1 MLPLTHILREI
12 GIGYQLEKNGAQVN
26 HLFFMDDL
34 KLYGNNEKEIHSL
47 IKTEWQC
54 SEDMKME
61 FDILKCAV
69 VLLQRGRKIRL
80 EGIQLPN
87 GEEIG
92 EAGSRGCKYL
102 GILELD
108 KIMCVTK

>member
-1 MLPLTHILREI
+1 
-12 GIGYQLEKNGAQVN
+12 
-26 HLFFMDDL
+26 
-34 KLYGNNEKEIHSL
+34 
-47 IKTEWQC
+47 
-54 SEDMKME
+54 MKME

-69 VLLQRGRKIRL
+69 VSLQRGRKIRL

-92 EAGSRGCKYL
+92 EAGNGGCKYL

-108 KIMCVTK
+108 KIMCDKMKRNVKEVYQKRVKLHMKTCLNGKNLFQALNT